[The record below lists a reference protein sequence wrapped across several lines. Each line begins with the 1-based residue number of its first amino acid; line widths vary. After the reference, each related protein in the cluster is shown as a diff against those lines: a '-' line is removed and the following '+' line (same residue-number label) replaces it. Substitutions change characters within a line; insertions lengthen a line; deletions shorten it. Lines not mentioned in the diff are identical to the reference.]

1 MPRHAPMPISRLTVP
16 VALVVAAMLATSP
29 VAWADSCAADAVTA
43 RGENSRFMWSA
54 KTKARANWRRRV
66 RGLPGLGPDY
76 DNWSRAK
83 DTDEKCLTGPAGS
96 LCIFT
101 GTPCKR

>member
-1 MPRHAPMPISRLTVP
+1 MRRPPSSASILAAALASISIVTLSVP
-16 VALVVAAMLATSP
+16 AK
-29 VAWADSCAADAVTA
+29 ADTCAAASVTA

-66 RGLPGLGPDY
+66 RGLPGLGPNY

-83 DTDEKCLTGPAGS
+83 DTDETCLSGPTGT

-101 GTPCKR
+101 GTPCKT

>member
-1 MPRHAPMPISRLTVP
+1 MPKIFKSSIALAAASFAL
-16 VALVVAAMLATSP
+16 VALTGVTPALAAEACATE
-29 VAWADSCAADAVTA
+29 AVTA

-54 KTKARANWRRRV
+54 KAKARANWRRRV
-66 RGLPGLGPDY
+66 RGLPGLGPAY
-76 DNWSRAK
+76 DTWSRAQN
-83 DTDEKCLTGPAGS
+83 TDEQCFSGPAGT

>member
-1 MPRHAPMPISRLTVP
+1 MRRPISSASLLAA
-16 VALVVAAMLATSP
+16 ALVSVSVIASAGPAS
-29 VAWADSCAADAVTA
+29 ADTCAPAAVTA

-66 RGLPGLGPDY
+66 RGLPGLGPNY

-83 DTDEKCLTGPAGS
+83 DTDEKCLSGPTGT

-101 GTPCKR
+101 GTPCKL

>member
-1 MPRHAPMPISRLTVP
+1 MPRASSLSKLAMIA
-16 VALVVAAMLATSP
+16 VALAASTHPASADTCATE
-29 VAWADSCAADAVTA
+29 AVTA

-54 KTKARANWRRRV
+54 KTKTRANWRRRV

-76 DNWSRAK
+76 DNWSRAQ
-83 DTDEKCLTGPAGS
+83 DADEKCLSGPAGT

>member
-1 MPRHAPMPISRLTVP
+1 MPRASTLSTLTMFA
-16 VALVVAAMLATSP
+16 VALAAAAHP
-29 VAWADSCAADAVTA
+29 ARADTCASEAVTA

-76 DNWSRAK
+76 DNWSRAQ
-83 DTDEKCLTGPAGS
+83 DADEKCLSGPAGT